1 VTPGVSGHLR
11 LNSAPVEGVKVYV
24 VDRLQSKSCTAS
36 KLEATTDMRG
46 AFSISS
52 TRAFEWNMPG
62 DRIVSWSLCV
72 NYKDE
77 WIVGYEEQHLGYP
90 RENVQLECELSATPQ
105 SQGDNPCREG
115 DA

>member
-11 LNSAPVEGVKVYV
+11 LNGAPVEGVKVYV

-46 AFSISS
+46 
-52 TRAFEWNMPG
+52 
-62 DRIVSWSLCV
+62 
-72 NYKDE
+72 KDE

-105 SQGDNPCREG
+105 SHGDNPCREG